1 MLLMFKKSLFLL
13 LAATGLN
20 AQPYQSEFFAGT
32 GNAPAGGGGSCNLL
46 TNCSFET
53 GDTTGWTITD
63 LTTPFLPM
71 QVVPDG
77 ADIGFGFFLSEAT
90 DGAFSLVNGFDG
102 GGPGTIELAQDITLP
117 SDISGI
123 SFDYRAAWDLQTFG
137 ATQDRTLTV
146 EIQPSGGGGALQS
159 DLILTAPVGNIT
171 NDTGPLSATV
181 GVSAFAGQNVRLA
194 LIWNIPEF
202 NTGPAFF
209 QVDNFQGTFPPPRVP
224 TLGIMGLALLG
235 GLMIALTVL
244 FRRKTQ
250 A

>member
-1 MLLMFKKSLFLL
+1 MFKKSLFLL

-20 AQPYQSEFFAGT
+20 AQPYQADPQTAT
-32 GNAPAGGGGSCNLL
+32 GNTPAGGGAGCNLL

-53 GDTTGWTITD
+53 GDTSGWVVAD
-63 LTTPFLPM
+63 LAGGPFFPV
-71 QVVPDG
+71 QVTADG
-77 ADIGFGFFLSEAT
+77 TSPGFGFFTSQAT
-90 DGAFSLVNGFDG
+90 DGSFSLVHGFDG

-137 ATQDRTLTV
+137 ATIDRTFTV
-146 EIQPSGGGGALQS
+146 EIQPAGGGAALQS

-181 GVSAFAGQNVRLA
+181 GVSSFANQTVRLA
-194 LIWNIPEF
+194 LIWDVPE
-202 NTGPAFF
+202 NGTGPAFF

-224 TLGIMGLALLG
+224 TMGIMGLALLG

-244 FRRKTQ
+244 YRRKVQ